1 MPTTTASIDAPATPN
16 VPTTPVSET
25 GTPVEKV
32 SQDEMLKNFQ
42 DRLKNILNENKQISD
57 KLKENEIIALK
68 LQGAIEALTYYNP
81 QEETVDNVT
90 TEE

>member
-1 MPTTTASIDAPATPN
+1 MPTTTASIGNSDAAPDTTA
-16 VPTTPVSET
+16 VPDTAA
-25 GTPVEKV
+25 PVEKV

-42 DRLKNILNENKQISD
+42 DRLQTILTENKQLSD
-57 KLKENEIIALK
+57 KIKENEIVALK

-81 QEETVDNVT
+81 PSEETVDNLT

>member
-1 MPTTTASIDAPATPN
+1 MPTTTASIDSDATPN
-16 VPTTPVSET
+16 TPAAAPEPTA
-25 GTPVEKV
+25 PVEKV

-42 DRLKNILNENKQISD
+42 DRLQTILTENKQLSD
-57 KLKENEIIALK
+57 KIKENEIVALK

-81 QEETVDNVT
+81 PSEETVDNLT

>member
-1 MPTTTASIDAPATPN
+1 MPTTTASIGNSDATPDTTAAPE
-16 VPTTPVSET
+16 PTA
-25 GTPVEKV
+25 PVEKV

-42 DRLKNILNENKQISD
+42 DRLQTILTENKQLSD
-57 KLKENEIIALK
+57 KIKENEIVALN

-81 QEETVDNVT
+81 PSEETVDNLT